1 MDKKETL
8 EMLDEL
14 VYSVNTNED
23 YALAQHYIFCL
34 QKIGYDV
41 KDQMQ
46 SLDVIKN
53 LNLLYG
59 NQKDYMD
66 KFSHFVRVFHCTNI
80 QEKGSKFIKGLI
92 PNYLKLQ

>member
-1 MDKKETL
+1 MDKEKTL

-23 YALAQHYIFCL
+23 YELAEHYILCL

-46 SLDVIKN
+46 SLYVIKQ
-53 LNLLYG
+53 LNSAYEKE
-59 NQKDYMD
+59 KDYMD
-66 KFSHFVRVFHCTNI
+66 KFSHFVGVFHCTNI